1 MSFENQTS
9 NPTAKLSNRSFT
21 PGYSRS
27 DLMLYRMML
36 VFFSVAPIFNEYL
49 TFQIRG
55 GVGPSFLGSLA
66 LSISSVA
73 IFVWSQLI
81 KDLRKMM
88 VHTAFAHAVCLSWI
102 FFSSP
107 ELKTEHLIYLSI
119 FQVVSGML
127 LSEKAPIYTAI
138 HAVATLSI
146 AVGIGAAGAYRSEA
160 FVPVNDLPQ
169 IYAWFLF
176 IGFLSMSVSNQR
188 RRQEHELA
196 LRTSETDAQRHKSMK
211 LESIINET
219 QSLAKIGSWHYEP
232 ISKLFT
238 CSHELCLIF
247 EIDERQSSQEL
258 LRACLAKIH
267 SHDIGAFKKLIEKA
281 ICYGEDFS
289 YTFRILLSGDGQIK
303 HLQVMTKSTKNDA
316 GDVISIRGSVQDKTR
331 DIQEEGRFSAV
342 IEAMSEG
349 LVIQDEAG
357 TIIMHNSAAPGIL
370 GLSADQLNGRTSMDP
385 RWRAVRENGAPFE
398 GKDHPAMVC
407 LRTGKPQLGVTMGLH
422 LPNGDL
428 RWIRINAVPKT
439 NSPQKRVI
447 CTFTDITALVTAND
461 EIRFIL
467 DSLGIG
473 IWQFNPRTSELT
485 WDNSM
490 YKLFGVKQED
500 FSGDYQAWESMLTPE
515 SRSSAIRDLDL
526 ALRGEK
532 EFNSTFEIKTKAG
545 EKRFITGRG
554 KVQRDEL
561 GQAQMMFGI
570 NWDRTKEVLDE
581 SAMERQRELI
591 EAVLNNLPNMVFAKD
606 YNKNLSLILFNKAG
620 EKLLGVNAKNL
631 IGKNDYHLFPKQE
644 ADFFTSKDREVFEKR
659 ETLKIDQEVI
669 STPSGQRYL
678 RTYKVPTYSPDGSPD
693 LLIGISTDITDEV
706 KMQESLEAE
715 RAKSMHTAKLASLGE
730 LAAGVAHEI
739 NNPLAIISGNIP
751 LLKRFKDDPEKLND
765 KLEAVKS
772 SVERISKIVN
782 GLRKFSRTSNDNNHT
797 KHKLLILVEEMVV
810 LTDVKAKR
818 FATPIEWDL
827 TSNSEIL
834 CDAFEIQQV
843 IINLINNAVDAV
855 QSMAEKWVKVKLF
868 DEGSHVVLQ
877 VIDSGPGIS
886 ADVEQKLF
894 QPFFT
899 TKAVGEGTGLGLSI
913 SKGICEQHGA
923 TLTLNR
929 KVANT
934 CFEVRFKIA
943 GVRGLGGQ
951 HAA

>member
-1 MSFENQTS
+1 MSG
-9 NPTAKLSNRSFT
+9 A
-21 PGYSRS
+21 
-27 DLMLYRMML
+27 
-36 VFFSVAPIFNEYL
+36 
-49 TFQIRG
+49 
-55 GVGPSFLGSLA
+55 
-66 LSISSVA
+66 A
-73 IFVWSQLI
+73 IFVWSHFTN
-81 KDLRKMM
+81 DLRRTMIQ
-88 VHTAFAHAVCLSWI
+88 TAFIHGLCLAWI
-102 FFSSP
+102 FLSSP
-107 ELKTEHLIYLSI
+107 ELKTEHLIYISF
-119 FQVVSGML
+119 FQVVNGL
-127 LSEKAPIYTAI
+127 VFSENVAI
-138 HAVATLSI
+138 FTTIHTFATLSI
-146 AVGIGAAGAYRSEA
+146 AAVMGA
-160 FVPVNDLPQ
+160 FVPANQLPPLF
-169 IYAWFLF
+169 AWILLL
-176 IGFLSMSVSNQR
+176 GFLGVAINKQR
-188 RRQEHELA
+188 KRYQHELA
-196 LRTSETDAQRHKSMK
+196 SQTAEKNAQTQKSAELETIM
-211 LESIINET
+211 NET

-232 ISKLFT
+232 MIKSYK
-238 CSHELCLIF
+238 CSRELRAIF
-247 EIDERQSSQEL
+247 EIDERDPHQNLMET
-258 LRACLAKIH
+258 CLAKIH
-267 SHDIGAFKKLIEKA
+267 PSDVGAFKHLFEQA
-281 ICYGEDFS
+281 LSRGDDFS
-289 YTFRILLSGDGQIK
+289 FSGKLLMDKDGRTK
-303 HLQVMTKSTKNDA
+303 HVQVKTKSIKNAA
-316 GDVISIRGSVQDKTR
+316 GEVISIRGSVQDKTR

-357 TIIMHNSAAPGIL
+357 TIVMHNSAAPEIL

-385 RWRAVRENGAPFE
+385 RWRAVRENGDPFE
-398 GKDHPAMVC
+398 GQDHPAMVC

-422 LPNGDL
+422 LPSGDL
-428 RWIRINAVPKT
+428 RWIRINAVPKA
-439 NSPQKRVI
+439 NSPHKRVV
-447 CTFTDITALVTAND
+447 CTFTDITALVAAND

-500 FSGDYQAWESMLTPE
+500 FSGHYQAWESMLTPE

-532 EFNSTFEIKTKAG
+532 EFNSTFEIKTISG
-545 EKRFITGRG
+545 EKRFIAGRG

-620 EKLLGVNAKNL
+620 EKLLGVNAANL
-631 IGKNDYHLFPKQE
+631 IGKNDHDLFPKQE
-644 ADFFTSKDREVFEKR
+644 ADFFSSKDREVFSKK
-659 ETLKIDQEVI
+659 ETLKIDQEII

-678 RTYKVPTYSPDGSPD
+678 RTYKVPTYRHDGTPD

-706 KMQESLEAE
+706 KMQESLDAE

-751 LLKRFKDDPEKLND
+751 LLKRFKDDPEKLNE

-772 SVERISKIVN
+772 SVERITKIVN
-782 GLRKFSRTSNDNNHT
+782 GLRKFSRTSNDNSHT
-797 KHKLLILVEEMVV
+797 KHKLMKLVDEVVV

-818 FATPIEWDL
+818 FATPIEWEL
-827 TSNSEIL
+827 TSNSEIS
-834 CDAFEIQQV
+834 CDPFEIQQV
-843 IINLINNAVDAV
+843 VINLINNAVDAV
-855 QSMAEKWVKVKLF
+855 QSMQDKWVKVKLF
-868 DEGSHVVLQ
+868 DEGSQVVLQ

-929 KVANT
+929 KVTHT
-934 CFEVRFKIA
+934 CFEVRFIIA
-943 GVRGLGGQ
+943 GVRGLGGR

>member
-1 MSFENQTS
+1 MTPVTQTEVITRTKTS
-9 NPTAKLSNRSFT
+9 GT
-21 PGYSRS
+21 PHLGGST
-27 DLMLYRMML
+27 DLMIFRAML
-36 VFFSVAPIFNEYL
+36 GVFFAVSILNEYL
-49 TFQIRG
+49 SFSMSQSIDPG
-55 GVGPSFLGSLA
+55 FLGNLA
-66 LSISSVA
+66 LSITTILTFA
-73 IFVWSQLI
+73 WSHLT
-81 KDLRKMM
+81 KNLRRTM
-88 VHTAFAHAVCLSWI
+88 VISAFAHGACLTLI
-102 FFSSP
+102 FFTSA
-107 ELKTEHLIYLSI
+107 ELKTEYLIYLSI
-119 FQVVSGML
+119 FQLASGL
-127 LSEKAPIYTAI
+127 LLGDKAAIYTTI
-138 HAVATLSI
+138 HAVAIFSI
-146 AVGIGAAGAYRSEA
+146 AGIVSTMGIYGTQK
-160 FVPVNDLPQ
+160 FVPANQWPQ
-169 IYAWFLF
+169 IYAWLFF
-176 IGFLSMSVSNQR
+176 IGFLSMSISKQR
-188 RRQEHELA
+188 KRQEHELA
-196 LRTSETDAQRHKSMK
+196 MQTSETDAQKQKSIK

-219 QSLAKIGSWHYEP
+219 QSIAKIGSWHYEP
-232 ISKLFT
+232 TTRSYT
-238 CSHELCLIF
+238 CSREMRSIF
-247 EIDERQSSQEL
+247 EIDEHQSPQEQ
-258 LRACLAKIH
+258 LRACLEKIH
-267 SHDIGAFKKLIEKA
+267 PQDVQVFKKLIENA
-281 ICYGEDFS
+281 IAHGDDFS
-289 YTFRILLSGDGQIK
+289 HSGSILLDAAGRTK
-303 HLQVMTKSTKNDA
+303 YVHVTTKSTKNDQ
-316 GDVISIRGSVQDKTR
+316 GNVFSIRGSVQDITH
-331 DIQEEGRFSAV
+331 DIHEEGRFSAV

-349 LVIQDEAG
+349 LVIQDETGA
-357 TIIMHNSAAPGIL
+357 IIMHNAAAPEIL

-385 RWRAVRENGAPFE
+385 RWRAVRENGDPFE
-398 GKDHPAMVC
+398 GQDHPAMVC

-428 RWIRINAVPKT
+428 RWIRINAVPKA
-439 NSPQKRVI
+439 NSPQKRVV
-447 CTFTDITALVTAND
+447 CTFTDITALVAAND

-515 SRSSAIRDLDL
+515 SRSSATQDLEL

-532 EFNSTFEIKTKAG
+532 EFNSTFEIKTTSG
-545 EKRFITGRG
+545 EKRFIAGRG
-554 KVQRDEL
+554 KVQRDER

-606 YNKNLSLILFNKAG
+606 YNKDLSFILFNKAG
-620 EKLLGVNAKNL
+620 EKLLGVSAANL
-631 IGKNDYHLFPKQE
+631 IDKNDHDLFPKQE
-644 ADFFTSKDREVFEKR
+644 ADFFTSKDREVFAKK
-659 ETLKIDQEVI
+659 ETLKIDQEII

-678 RTYKVPTYSPDGSPD
+678 RTYKVPTYRHDGTPD

-706 KMQESLEAE
+706 KMQQSLDAE

-751 LLKRFKDDPEKLND
+751 LLKRFKDDPEKLNE

-772 SVERISKIVN
+772 SVERITKIVN
-782 GLRKFSRTSNDNNHT
+782 GLRKFSRTSNDNSHT
-797 KHKLLILVEEMVV
+797 KHKLMKLVDEVVV

-818 FATPIEWDL
+818 FATPIEWEL
-827 TSNSEIL
+827 ASNSEIS
-834 CDAFEIQQV
+834 CDPFEIQQV
-843 IINLINNAVDAV
+843 VINLINNAVDAV
-855 QSMAEKWVKVKLF
+855 QAMAEKWVKVKLF
-868 DEGSHVVLQ
+868 DEGSQVVLQ

-886 ADVEQKLF
+886 ADVELKLF

-913 SKGICEQHGA
+913 SKGICEQHGG

-929 KVANT
+929 KAAHT

>member
-1 MSFENQTS
+1 MIFR
-9 NPTAKLSNRSFT
+9 A
-21 PGYSRS
+21 
-27 DLMLYRMML
+27 MLGL
-36 VFFSVAPIFNEYL
+36 FFAASIFNEYVTL
-49 TFQIRG
+49 STSQSIDAG
-55 GVGPSFLGSLA
+55 FLGKIA
-66 LSISSVA
+66 LSLTSIVTFA
-73 IFVWSQLI
+73 WSYI
-81 KDLRKMM
+81 TKKLRRTM
-88 VHTAFAHAVCLSWI
+88 VLSAFAHGACLTWI
-102 FFSSP
+102 FLTSP
-107 ELKTEHLIYLSI
+107 ELKTEYLIYISI
-119 FQVVSGML
+119 FQVANGL
-127 LSEKAPIYTAI
+127 LLGDKAAIYTTI
-138 HAVATLSI
+138 HAVAIFSI
-146 AVGIGAAGAYRSEA
+146 SGIIGSMGIHGTQT
-160 FVPVNDLPQ
+160 FVPPTEWPQ

-176 IGFLSMSVSNQR
+176 IGFLSISISKQR
-188 RRQEHELA
+188 QLQEHELA
-196 LRTSETDAQRHKSMK
+196 MQASETDAQRHKSMK

-247 EIDERQSSQEL
+247 EIDERQSSQEI
-258 LRACLAKIH
+258 LRGCLAKIH
-267 SHDIGAFKKLIEKA
+267 SHDIGEFKKLIEKA
-281 ICYGEDFS
+281 LCYGEDFS
-289 YTFRILLSGDGQIK
+289 CTFRILPSGDGQTK
-303 HLQVMTKSTKNDA
+303 HLQVMTKSTKNAA

-349 LVIQDEAG
+349 LVIQDETG

-467 DSLGIG
+467 DALGIG

-490 YKLFGVKQED
+490 YKLFGVKQAD
-500 FSGDYQAWESMLTPE
+500 FSGDYQAWESMLTSE

-545 EKRFITGRG
+545 EKRFIAGRG
-554 KVQRDEL
+554 KVQRDER
-561 GQAQMMFGI
+561 GEPQMMFGI

-581 SAMERQRELI
+581 EALERQRELI

-606 YNKNLSLILFNKAG
+606 YNKNMSLILFNKAG

-631 IGKNDYHLFPKQE
+631 IGKNDYDLFPKQE
-644 ADFFTSKDREVFEKR
+644 ADFFTSKDREVFAKR

-706 KMQESLEAE
+706 KMQESLDAE

-797 KHKLLILVEEMVV
+797 KHKLLRLVEEMVV

-855 QSMAEKWVKVKLF
+855 QSMPEKWIKVRLF
-868 DEGSHVVLQ
+868 DEGSHVILQ

-886 ADVEQKLF
+886 AAVEQKLF

-929 KVANT
+929 NVKHT

>member
-1 MSFENQTS
+1 MVPDTQT
-9 NPTAKLSNRSFT
+9 PVFARAKIPRNAP
-21 PGYSRS
+21 PGGYG
-27 DLMLYRMML
+27 DLMIFRAML
-36 VFFSVAPIFNEYL
+36 GIFFAASILNEYFIFA
-49 TFQIRG
+49 TTQSVEPDFFG
-55 GVGPSFLGSLA
+55 NLA
-66 LSISSVA
+66 LSITTITA
-73 IFVWSQLI
+73 FAWSHMT
-81 KDLRKMM
+81 KDLRRVMRLS
-88 VHTAFAHAVCLSWI
+88 AFAQGACLTWI
-102 FFSSP
+102 FFTSA
-107 ELKTEHLIYLSI
+107 ELKTEYLIYISI
-119 FQVVSGML
+119 FQLANGL
-127 LSEKAPIYTAI
+127 LLGGKAAIYTTV
-138 HAVATLSI
+138 HAVAIFSI
-146 AVGIGAAGAYRSEA
+146 AGIVSTMGIYRTQTFIPA
-160 FVPVNDLPQ
+160 NQWPQ

-176 IGFLSMSVSNQR
+176 IGFLSMSISKQR
-188 RRQEHELA
+188 KRQEHELA
-196 LRTSETDAQRHKSMK
+196 MQTSETDAQKQKSAK
-211 LESIINET
+211 LENIINET
-219 QSLAKIGSWHYEP
+219 QSLAKIGSWHFDP
-232 ISKLFT
+232 ISKSYT
-238 CSHELCLIF
+238 CSSEMCLIF
-247 EIDERQSSQEL
+247 EIDEHQSSHEL

-267 SHDIGAFKKLIEKA
+267 PHDVEVFNKLVEKA
-281 ICYGEDFS
+281 ILHGDDFS
-289 YTFRILLSGDGQIK
+289 YNGRILLDGDGRTK
-303 HLQVMTKSTKNDA
+303 YVLLMTKSTKNDQ
-316 GDVISIRGSVQDKTR
+316 GNVISIRGSVQDITR

-349 LVIQDEAG
+349 LVIQDEVG

-385 RWRAVRENGAPFE
+385 RWRAVRENGSPFE

-428 RWIRINAVPKT
+428 RWIRINAVPKA
-439 NSPQKRVI
+439 NSPKKRVI

-467 DSLGIG
+467 DALGIG

-490 YKLFGVKQED
+490 YKLFGVKQGD

-545 EKRFITGRG
+545 EKRFIAGRG
-554 KVQRDEL
+554 KVQRDER
-561 GQAQMMFGI
+561 GEPQMMFGI

-581 SAMERQRELI
+581 EALERQRELI

-606 YNKNLSLILFNKAG
+606 YNKNMSLILFNKAG
-620 EKLLGVNAKNL
+620 EKLLGVNAENL
-631 IGKNDYHLFPKQE
+631 IGKNDYDLFPKQE
-644 ADFFTSKDREVFEKR
+644 ADFFTSKDREVFAKR
-659 ETLKIDQEVI
+659 ETLKIDQEAI

-678 RTYKVPTYSPDGSPD
+678 RTYKVPTYLPDGSPD

-706 KMQESLEAE
+706 KMQESLDAE

-751 LLKRFKDDPEKLND
+751 LLKRFKDDPEKLNE

-772 SVERISKIVN
+772 SVDRISKIVN
-782 GLRKFSRTSNDNNHT
+782 GLRKFSRTSNDNSHT
-797 KHKLLILVEEMVV
+797 KHKLHKLVEEMVV

-855 QSMAEKWVKVKLF
+855 QSMPEKWIKVRLF
-868 DEGSHVVLQ
+868 DEGSHIILQ

-886 ADVEQKLF
+886 TDLEQKLF

-913 SKGICEQHGA
+913 SKGICDQHGA
-923 TLTLNR
+923 TLSLNR
-929 KVANT
+929 KLTHT
-934 CFEVRFKIA
+934 CFEVRFRMVGA
-943 GVRGLGGQ
+943 RALGDQ

>member
-21 PGYSRS
+21 IGYSSS
-27 DLMLYRMML
+27 DLLLYRMML

-55 GVGPSFLGSLA
+55 GVSPSFLGSLA
-66 LSISSVA
+66 LSISSMA

-81 KDLRKMM
+81 KDLRPMM
-88 VHTAFAHAVCLSWI
+88 VQTAFVHAVCLSWI
-102 FFSSP
+102 LFSSP
-107 ELKTEHLIYLSI
+107 ELKIEHLIYLSI

-176 IGFLSMSVSNQR
+176 IGFLSMSVRNQR
-188 RRQEHELA
+188 RRQEHELTMRA
-196 LRTSETDAQRHKSMK
+196 SEIDAQNHKSMK

-232 ISKLFT
+232 ISKLLT
-238 CSHELCLIF
+238 CSREMRLIF
-247 EIDERQSSQEL
+247 EIDEHQSSQEL
-258 LRACLAKIH
+258 LRSCLAKIH
-267 SHDIGAFKKLIEKA
+267 PHDTGAFKKLVEKA
-281 ICYGEDFS
+281 ILSGEDFS
-289 YTFRILLSGDGQIK
+289 YRGRILLDGDGRTK
-303 HLQVMTKSTKNDA
+303 HLQVMTKSTKNSA

-357 TIIMHNSAAPGIL
+357 TIVMHNSAAPEIL

-385 RWRAVRENGAPFE
+385 RWRAVRENGKPFE
-398 GKDHPAMVC
+398 GQDHPAMVC

-422 LPNGDL
+422 LPSGDL
-428 RWIRINAVPKT
+428 RWIRINAVPKA
-439 NSPQKRVI
+439 NSPHKRVV
-447 CTFTDITALVTAND
+447 CTFTDITALVAAND

-500 FSGDYQAWESMLTPE
+500 FSGHYQAWESMLTPE

-532 EFNSTFEIKTKAG
+532 EFNSTFEIKTTSG
-545 EKRFITGRG
+545 EKRFIAGRG

-620 EKLLGVNAKNL
+620 EKLLGVNAANL
-631 IGKNDYHLFPKQE
+631 IGKNDHDLFPKQE
-644 ADFFTSKDREVFEKR
+644 ADFFTSKDREVFSKK
-659 ETLKIDQEVI
+659 ETLKIDQEII

-678 RTYKVPTYSPDGSPD
+678 RTYKVPTYRHDGTPD

-706 KMQESLEAE
+706 KMQESLDAE

-739 NNPLAIISGNIP
+739 NNPLAIISGNIQ
-751 LLKRFKDDPEKLND
+751 LLKRFKDDPEKLNE

-772 SVERISKIVN
+772 SVERITKIVN
-782 GLRKFSRTSNDNNHT
+782 GLRKFSRTSNDNSHT
-797 KHKLLILVEEMVV
+797 KHKLTKLVDEVVV

-827 TSNSEIL
+827 TSNSEIS
-834 CDAFEIQQV
+834 CDPFEIQQV
-843 IINLINNAVDAV
+843 VINLINNAVDAV

-868 DEGSHVVLQ
+868 DEGSQVVLQ

-886 ADVEQKLF
+886 ADVELKLF

-899 TKAVGEGTGLGLSI
+899 TKAAGEGTGLGLSI

-929 KVANT
+929 KVAHT

>member
-1 MSFENQTS
+1 MTPATQTEVVKRKKTS
-9 NPTAKLSNRSFT
+9 GNPHSGGSD
-21 PGYSRS
+21 
-27 DLMLYRMML
+27 DLMIFRAML
-36 VFFSVAPIFNEYL
+36 GVFFAASILNEY
-49 TFQIRG
+49 FSFSVSQS
-55 GVGPSFLGSLA
+55 VDPVFLGNLA
-66 LSISSVA
+66 LSITTVVTF
-73 IFVWSQLI
+73 IWSHLTKNVRRTI
-81 KDLRKMM
+81 VMS
-88 VHTAFAHAVCLSWI
+88 AFAHGACLTLI
-102 FFSSP
+102 FFTSA
-107 ELKTEHLIYLSI
+107 ELKTEYLIYISI
-119 FQVVSGML
+119 FQLANGL
-127 LSEKAPIYTAI
+127 LLGDKAVIYTTV
-138 HAVATLSI
+138 H
-146 AVGIGAAGAYRSEA
+146 AVGIFSIAGIVSTLDIYSTKTFIPA
-160 FVPVNDLPQ
+160 NQWPQ
-169 IYAWFLF
+169 IYAWLFF
-176 IGFLSMSVSNQR
+176 IGFLSMSISKQR
-188 RRQEHELA
+188 KRQEHELA
-196 LRTSETDAQRHKSMK
+196 MQTSETDAQRQKSIK

-219 QSLAKIGSWHYEP
+219 QSMAKIGSWHYEP
-232 ISKLFT
+232 TTRSYT
-238 CSHELCLIF
+238 CSREMRLIF
-247 EIDERQSSQEL
+247 EIDEHQSPQEQ

-267 SHDIGAFKKLIEKA
+267 PQDVQAFKKLADSA
-281 ICYGEDFS
+281 ISNGDDFS
-289 YTFRILLSGDGQIK
+289 YRGRILLDGAGRTK
-303 HLQVMTKSTKNDA
+303 YVQVTAKSTKNDQ
-316 GDVISIRGSVQDKTR
+316 GNVISIGGSVQDITQ

-349 LVIQDEAG
+349 LVIQDETG
-357 TIIMHNSAAPGIL
+357 TIIMHNSAAPEIL

-385 RWRAVRENGAPFE
+385 RWRAVRENGEPFE

-422 LPNGDL
+422 LPSGDL
-428 RWIRINAVPKT
+428 RWIRINAVPKA
-439 NSPQKRVI
+439 NSPEKRVI

-467 DSLGIG
+467 DALGIG
-473 IWQFNPRTSELT
+473 IWQFNPRTSELS

-515 SRSSAIRDLDL
+515 SRSSAIHDLEL

-532 EFNSTFEIKTKAG
+532 EFNSTFEIKTKSG
-545 EKRFITGRG
+545 EKRFISGRG
-554 KVQRDEL
+554 KVQRDER
-561 GQAQMMFGI
+561 GQPQMMFGI

-581 SAMERQRELI
+581 GALERQRELI

-620 EKLLGVNAKNL
+620 EKLLGVSAENL
-631 IGKNDYHLFPKQE
+631 IGKNDYDLFPKQE
-644 ADFFTSKDREVFEKR
+644 ADFFTSKDREVFAKR

-678 RTYKVPTYSPDGSPD
+678 RTYKVPTYLPDGSPD

-706 KMQESLEAE
+706 KMQQSLDAE

-751 LLKRFKDDPEKLND
+751 LLRRFKDDPEKLNE

-772 SVERISKIVN
+772 SVDRISKIVN
-782 GLRKFSRTSNDNNHT
+782 GLRKFSRTSNDNSYT
-797 KHKLLILVEEMVV
+797 KHKILKLVEEMVV

-855 QSMAEKWVKVKLF
+855 QSMPEKWVKVRLF
-868 DEGSHVVLQ
+868 DEGAHVVLQ
-877 VIDSGPGIS
+877 VIDSGSGIS
-886 ADVEQKLF
+886 ADLEQKLF

-913 SKGICEQHGA
+913 SKGICDQHGA
-923 TLTLNR
+923 TLSLNR
-929 KVANT
+929 NIAHT
-934 CFEVRFKIA
+934 CFEVRFKVVGA
-943 GVRGLGGQ
+943 RASGDQ